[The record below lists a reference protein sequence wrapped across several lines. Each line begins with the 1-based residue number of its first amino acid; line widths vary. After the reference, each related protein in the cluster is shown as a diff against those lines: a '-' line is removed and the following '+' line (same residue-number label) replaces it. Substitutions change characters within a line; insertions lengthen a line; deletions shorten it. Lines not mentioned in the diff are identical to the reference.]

1 MRDALTG
8 RARGTRPQGA
18 LSREVA
24 RARVNCRM
32 QTCIIFNP
40 KAGTAAQME
49 SLREQ
54 IDARPHFE
62 LFETMDPAQVRR
74 AVIAAVERRASI
86 IVAAGGDGTVSAVVN
101 AMVARR
107 TPATLGIIPLGTGND
122 LARTLALP
130 LDDAP
135 AALALLDDGE
145 RRSVDLIR
153 VRVGKR
159 VVFGTNCAA
168 GGFTGQMNEAM
179 TDQIKQTWGPL
190 AYLRGAVKVLPDLTR
205 YHTTIRID
213 GRAPQRIGA
222 MNVIVAN
229 GRTAGGG
236 TVVAPHANPEDGL
249 LDVVIVR
256 SGSMLELTGVAA
268 RLIAGD
274 YTTSDLVAHE
284 RARRVEVW
292 SKPGMWFN
300 VDGELLSKQRTV
312 FSALPRAVRVVVGP
326 EYRAQLDTRG

>member
-1 MRDALTG
+1 MK
-8 RARGTRPQGA
+8 
-18 LSREVA
+18 
-24 RARVNCRM
+24 
-32 QTCIIFNP
+32 TCIIFNP
-40 KAGTAAQME
+40 RAGTATQME
-49 SLREQ
+49 ALRARIE
-54 IDARPHFE
+54 ARPELE
-62 LFETMDPAQVRR
+62 LFETTDPAHVRR
-74 AVIAAVERRASI
+74 AVIAAADRRAPMV
-86 IVAAGGDGTVSAVVN
+86 VAAGGDGTVGAVVN
-101 AMVARR
+101 AMVWRR
-107 TPATLGIIPLGTGND
+107 AGATLGIIPLGTGND

-130 LDDAP
+130 LDDP
-135 AALALLDDGE
+135 LAALALLDDGE
-145 RRSVDLIR
+145 TRAIDLMR

-159 VVFGTNCAA
+159 VVVGANCAA

-205 YHTTIRID
+205 YHTTIRIN
-213 GRAPQRIGA
+213 GRAPQRVGA

-236 TVVAPHANPEDGL
+236 TIVAPHADPEDGL

-256 SGSMLELTGVAA
+256 TGSMLELTGVAA
-268 RLIAGD
+268 RLLAGD
-274 YTTSDLVAHE
+274 YTTSDLVTHE

-312 FSALPRAVRVVVGP
+312 FSALPHALRVVVGP
-326 EYRAQLDTRG
+326 NYRAPANARGT

>member
-1 MRDALTG
+1 MR
-8 RARGTRPQGA
+8 
-18 LSREVA
+18 
-24 RARVNCRM
+24 
-32 QTCIIFNP
+32 TCIIFNP
-40 KAGTAAQME
+40 KAGTAEQME
-49 SLREQ
+49 ALRAQ
-54 IDARPHFE
+54 IRARSHLE
-62 LFETMDPAQVRR
+62 LFDTTDAAHVRR
-74 AVIAAVERRASI
+74 AVIAAAERRAPM

-101 AMVARR
+101 VMMSRR
-107 TPATLGIIPLGTGND
+107 AGATLGVIPLGTGND

-130 LDDAP
+130 LDDP
-135 AALALLDDGE
+135 LAALALLDDGE
-145 RRSVDLIR
+145 TRAIDLIR
-153 VRVGKR
+153 VRIGKR
-159 VVFGTNCAA
+159 LLHGVNCAA
-168 GGFTGQMNEAM
+168 GGFTGQMNEAI

-236 TVVAPHANPEDGL
+236 VVVAPRANPEDGL

-256 SGSMLELTGVAA
+256 TGSMLELTGVAA
-268 RLIAGD
+268 RLIAAD

-312 FSALPRAVRVVVGP
+312 FSALPRALRVVVGP
-326 EYRAQLDTRG
+326 EYRARV